1 MDKSKVCPIVFEG
14 YPNEKVIIAGT
25 VALNDNSSNW
35 EQASHLLDNGTSIN
49 IYKTVINFDN
59 ISREIKTPIRK
70 IYQLFVNDRY
80 MIPAMP
86 MNFKNPTDN
95 TTGNPQNPEPNTIWS
110 LSKKTEEE
118 KTIEEVE
125 DDNSSFYDNATKAPW
140 GFDKQIGF
148 LVPNE
153 VTYVPGSLEFL
164 DAPEEWAFD
173 SDNKTLYLYA
183 SDNFTPNST
192 NVRVRVRD
200 RFLNIRESSNI
211 KFKNI
216 DFYAGSIN
224 LRGSK
229 YFTLEDCKFSFN
241 SDMGL
246 LGNSVAYSHF
256 LKVRNCIF
264 EYINDGHSWAQGRSS
279 HTLFENVLFRYNDWF
294 GGTAWSPNSMGDS
307 AQWRYIT
314 IENSFT
320 AGSFA
325 APV

>member
-1 MDKSKVCPIVFEG
+1 
-14 YPNEKVIIAGT
+14 
-25 VALNDNSSNW
+25 
-35 EQASHLLDNGTSIN
+35 
-49 IYKTVINFDN
+49 
-59 ISREIKTPIRK
+59 
-70 IYQLFVNDRY
+70 
-80 MIPAMP
+80 

-173 SDNKTLYLYA
+173 PDNKTLYLYA

-229 YFTLEDCKFSFN
+229 YFTLEDC
-241 SDMGL
+241 
-246 LGNSVAYSHF
+246 
-256 LKVRNCIF
+256 
-264 EYINDGHSWAQGRSS
+264 
-279 HTLFENVLFRYNDWF
+279 
-294 GGTAWSPNSMGDS
+294 
-307 AQWRYIT
+307 
-314 IENSFT
+314 
-320 AGSFA
+320 
-325 APV
+325 